1 AVGGGGGSGDDDVG
15 VPDCLFFRLDDADV
29 LELRVVLLDPIGGAL
44 GGTCGA
50 ALDFDVL
57 DARAL
62 GQCGTEDGAGHHTW
76 ADDADGLGVLEGEVL
91 NTHARDGAGAV
102 GGEQVRGHHGQ
113 RCAGDG
119 VVEDEQVDGTR
130 QVVLA
135 VVGVGAV
142 PLHTGVLEAAADV
155 GGHSHKA

>member
-1 AVGGGGGSGDDDVG
+1 
-15 VPDCLFFRLDDADV
+15 
-29 LELRVVLLDPIGGAL
+29 
-44 GGTCGA
+44 
-50 ALDFDVL
+50 
-57 DARAL
+57 
-62 GQCGTEDGAGHHTW
+62 
-76 ADDADGLGVLEGEVL
+76 VL

-155 GGHSHKA
+155 GGHSHKATVGAVGGHAFVLRGVREVDLRAVGVRRRACHAVVA